1 MRRRR
6 PGRRKKKDLIERL
19 EANLTAAIAAQ
30 AASAPSTPALSASW
44 RPLERSTVGAE
55 RRGGGDDVE
64 DAEEAVV
71 VARGAATDHF
81 GSGGDEGFS
90 DEDGPRW
97 PDENE
102 EAAVLAERAA
112 PTTIR
117 EQIDHA
123 EAERQAEEADSVR
136 DLPELD
142 ALVARLPAAVR
153 DGLEELFRA
162 KYTKVRR
169 LPKRVFSRPPEAG

>member
-1 MRRRR
+1 M
-6 PGRRKKKDLIERL
+6 
-19 EANLTAAIAAQ
+19 TAAIAAQ

-55 RRGGGDDVE
+55 RRGTGDDTE
-64 DAEEAVV
+64 DTDEAVV
-71 VARGAATDHF
+71 ARRATIDPF
-81 GSGGDEGFS
+81 GSGSDEGYT

-102 EAAVLAERAA
+102 EASALAERAA

-142 ALVARLPAAVR
+142 ALVARLPSAVR